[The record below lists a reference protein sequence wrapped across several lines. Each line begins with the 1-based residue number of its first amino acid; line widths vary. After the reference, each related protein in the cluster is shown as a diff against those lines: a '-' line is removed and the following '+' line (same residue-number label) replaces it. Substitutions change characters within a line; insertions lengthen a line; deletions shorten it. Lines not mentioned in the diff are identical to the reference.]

1 MIAQPTEAQPTSV
14 RLTVAQPAARSRRA
28 PRTTVRRV
36 VAIAVWAVSWA
47 LALASLAIAW
57 AASLP
62 TEPLPGVFLSQ
73 APLAM
78 RASFDDIG
86 VTVALIY
93 GPVAA
98 LILARRPHPV
108 GVILAIH
115 AVGSGIA
122 AFGVQ
127 YGVLGAEVDG
137 LPLWGLAAFAAGWG
151 FVPGTFMTAALPL
164 LVTRQRIPR
173 WQLGLVIVCA
183 AVAAVAFGASLT
195 QQSVPEPRNPFAIDN
210 AGYQSVLP
218 ELYTVLSFVA
228 VGISLVSCGVLVARW
243 ATASGRD
250 RVGLAWLT
258 LGHVFLTAS
267 YLALVLPEGLAL
279 PTWIVDFG
287 LVAPVLGQVLYPAAI
302 LVVVLGQRLW
312 GVEFVVS
319 RVILWALLS
328 ISGVILYLVVVLAV
342 PRLLPGAEGV
352 WLLAPILIAI
362 AVLPIRRWLQRR
374 IDRLIYGD
382 GAEPAVLLTRLGDRI
397 GELEP
402 GPAGLRELSDALRRV
417 LRLGSVEVRSESSAI
432 VEVAGVASG
441 APVVV
446 PLVSRGHRVGE
457 LIVRPREGQ
466 RLDRRT
472 HAVLGDVAGLVAAA
486 VQLVESNLVLERARG
501 DLVARRAGERRALR
515 RELHDGLGPA
525 LAGIG
530 FGLAAV
536 ENLLPVDPCQAGALL
551 DELAEDLA
559 RRARDVRNLAGEVT
573 PSPLD
578 GATLAEAVDELVR
591 RFDSDELRVI
601 AEIDAWPTLAPPVQ
615 DALYFIAAEA
625 LANAAR
631 HARATRIVV
640 TIALLGD
647 DRPAEGRP
655 GDLAEVVVDDDGRG
669 LPAVVRPGIGL
680 ASMRERAEEHGGT
693 LSIEPR
699 TRGTRVRACIP
710 LPHRPTPRRSD
721 PTESEAAGSDPTE
734 SGATES
740 GATESGATDVSVEDI
755 AY

>member
-1 MIAQPTEAQPTSV
+1 MTATS
-14 RLTVAQPAARSRRA
+14 ARRA
-28 PRTTVRRV
+28 
-36 VAIAVWAVSWA
+36 VAIGVWAVSWV
-47 LALASLAIAW
+47 LALASLVIAW
-57 AASLP
+57 AAALP
-62 TEPLPGVFLSQ
+62 TAPLPGVFLSQ

-127 YGVLGAEVDG
+127 YGLLGAEVEG

-164 LVTRQRIPR
+164 LVTRQRVPR
-173 WQLGLVIVCA
+173 WQLALVIVCA
-183 AVAAVAFGASLT
+183 AIAAVAFVASLT
-195 QQSVPEPRNPFAIDN
+195 QQSVPEPQNPFAIDDP
-210 AGYQSVLP
+210 AYQAVLP
-218 ELYTVLSFVA
+218 GLYTILSFAA
-228 VGISLVSCGVLVARW
+228 VGISLVSCGVLVQRW

-319 RVILWALLS
+319 RVILWSLLS

-342 PRLLPGAEGV
+342 PRLLPGADGA
-352 WLLAPILIAI
+352 WLLAPILIAV
-362 AVLPIRRWLQRR
+362 AVQPIRRWLQRR

-432 VEVAGVASG
+432 VEVAGAAG
-441 APVVV
+441 GDPVVV
-446 PLVSRGHRVGE
+446 PLVSRGHLVGE
-457 LIVRPREGQ
+457 LVVRPIEGQ
-466 RLDRRT
+466 RFDRRT
-472 HAVLGDVAGLVAAA
+472 LAVLDDVAGLVAAA

-501 DLVARRAGERRALR
+501 DLVAKRAGERRALR

-536 ENLLPVDPCQAGALL
+536 ENLLPANPDRAGELL
-551 DELAEDLA
+551 DELAGDLA
-559 RRARDVRNLAGEVT
+559 RRARDVRELAGEVT

-578 GATLAEAVDELVR
+578 GATLAQAVDELAR
-591 RFDSDELRVI
+591 RFDSDGLRVVAAVEAVPI
-601 AEIDAWPTLAPPVQ
+601 LPAPVQ

-625 LANAAR
+625 LANAVR
-631 HARATRIVV
+631 HARATRIEVS
-640 TIALLGD
+640 IAVRGEGRSGD
-647 DRPAEGRP
+647 GRPGDGRP
-655 GDLAEVVVDDDGRG
+655 GDLAEVLVVDDGQG
-669 LPAVVRPGIGL
+669 LPAAVRPGVGL
-680 ASMRERAEEHGGT
+680 ASMRERAEEQGGT
-693 LSIEPR
+693 LSIERR
-699 TRGTRVRACIP
+699 TRGTLVRALIP
-710 LPHRPTPRRSD
+710 ARR
-721 PTESEAAGSDPTE
+721 AAP
-734 SGATES
+734 
-740 GATESGATDVSVEDI
+740 VEDM
-755 AY
+755 AH

>member
-1 MIAQPTEAQPTSV
+1 MTARPIASEPT
-14 RLTVAQPAARSRRA
+14 AR
-28 PRTTVRRV
+28 RRV
-36 VAIAVWAVSWA
+36 AAITVWTLSWA
-47 LALASLAIAW
+47 FAVASLLIAW
-57 AASLP
+57 IAALP
-62 TEPLPGVFLSQ
+62 TAPLPGVFLSQ

-127 YGVLGAEVDG
+127 YGLLGAQVEG
-137 LPLWGLAAFAAGWG
+137 LPFWGLAAFAAGWG

-164 LVTRQRIPR
+164 LVTRRRIPR
-173 WQLGLVIVCA
+173 WQLAIVVVCGIVATA
-183 AVAAVAFGASLT
+183 AFLASLT
-195 QQSVPEPRNPFAIDN
+195 QQSVPEPRNPFAIDD
-210 AGYQSVLP
+210 AAYQAVLP
-218 ELYTVLSFVA
+218 GLYTALSFAA
-228 VGISLVSCGVLVARW
+228 VGISLVSCGVLIARW

-279 PTWIVDFG
+279 PTWVVDFG

-319 RVILWALLS
+319 RVILWSLLS
-328 ISGVILYLVVVLAV
+328 ISGVILYLVVVLAA
-342 PRLLPGAEGV
+342 PRLLPGADGAWFV
-352 WLLAPILIAI
+352 APILIAV
-362 AVLPIRRWLQRR
+362 AVQPIRSWLQRR

-382 GAEPAVLLTRLGDRI
+382 GAEPAVLLTRLGDRV

-402 GPAGLRELSDALRRV
+402 GPAGLRELSDALRGV
-417 LRLGSVEVRSESSAI
+417 LRLGSVEVRSESSDL
-432 VEVAGVASG
+432 VEVAGTASG

-446 PLVSRGHRVGE
+446 PLMSRGQRIGE
-457 LIVRPREGQ
+457 LVVRPLEGQ
-466 RLDRRT
+466 RFDRRT
-472 HAVLGDVAGLVAAA
+472 LAVLGDVAGLVTAA

-536 ENLLPVDPCQAGALL
+536 ENLLPANPRQAGELL
-551 DELAEDLA
+551 DELAADVA
-559 RRARDVRNLAGEVT
+559 RRARDVRELAGEVT

-578 GATLAEAVDELVR
+578 GATLAEAVDELAR
-591 RFDSDELRVI
+591 RFDSDELRVVARI
-601 AEIDAWPTLAPPVQ
+601 QPSPTPAPAVQ
-615 DALYFIAAEA
+615 DAVYFIAAEA
-625 LANAAR
+625 LANAVR
-631 HARATRIVV
+631 HAGATRIEIGITV
-640 TIALLGD
+640 LD
-647 DRPAEGRP
+647 DAVE
-655 GDLAEVVVDDDGRG
+655 AIVADDGRG
-669 LPAVVRPGIGL
+669 LPAAIEPGIGL
-680 ASMRERAEEHGGT
+680 GSMRERAEELGGT
-693 LSIEPR
+693 LVVER
-699 TRGTRVRACIP
+699 RARGTLVRARIP
-710 LPHRPTPRRSD
+710 SRPGVR
-721 PTESEAAGSDPTE
+721 
-734 SGATES
+734 
-740 GATESGATDVSVEDI
+740 VEDM
-755 AY
+755 AH